1 MIMENTKCM
10 KNDGKTHAIKEIK
23 IVIVCYVAKKTT
35 LHLIFNI
42 SILLKKNN
50 LRKGFVVERYV
61 ESIMHG
67 LL

>member
-10 KNDGKTHAIKEIK
+10 KNDGKTYANQNKEIK

-35 LHLIFNI
+35 RHLIFNI

-50 LRKGFVVERYV
+50 LRKGLVVER
-61 ESIMHG
+61 
-67 LL
+67 